1 MVIFLAHGALGVF
14 DELIAITVAVAF
26 FGMMVYAYIR
36 SRALEDADLPPDGD
50 APTPSTDPQDPD
62 SPDRFKLD

>member
-1 MVIFLAHGALGVF
+1 MVIFLAHGALGIF

-36 SRALEDADLPPDGD
+36 SRALDDADLPPDGD
-50 APTPSTDPQDPD
+50 AAPSTDPQDPD